1 MSSVVNS
8 LYVGLPGTSCLV
20 IFVKNRPF
28 ALGILGIMPFI
39 AFGAYMEEKMWMG
52 EDEGD
57 IEDTKVDEKSAAGIV
72 VESLLNIKTVASL
85 TLEKSRCHE
94 FTAAM
99 KREDPT
105 PFRTNTIKGGAAGV
119 GQLCQYWGISFMMW
133 WGGWLIYNH
142 PNLYSFRDFN
152 ISMWAVFFGLSG
164 LGVAMQVS

>member
-1 MSSVVNS
+1 M
-8 LYVGLPGTSCLV
+8 V
-20 IFVKNRPF
+20 IFGNNRPF

-57 IEDTKVDEKSAAGIV
+57 VEDTKVDEKSAAGIV

-85 TLEKSRCHE
+85 TLEKARCQE
-94 FTAAM
+94 FTSAM

-119 GQLCQYWGISFMMW
+119 GQLCQYWGIAFMMW
-133 WGGWLIYNH
+133 WGGWLLSNDPY
-142 PNLYSFRDFN
+142 PFRDQPYSFRDFN

-164 LGVAMQVS
+164 LGVAMQVSLTVQ